1 MFTGFHLVPVTIT
14 NIPHDRKPFYMACPH
29 EVADVTGMQMQD
41 VTGKNRNFHH
51 DGISLKWSWCH
62 FSVPYFFNATH
73 EVSYRV
79 FFLVSRSQFQIL
91 RAEVKMAQ
99 NQRISHEDCL
109 LVPADI
115 KNWPASSY
123 VSMSYLT
130 RMNPREDTFG
140 VRILWFWYYLSQ
152 QSPFAMFG
160 LFSNASRRR
169 EALVPAIRRW
179 SLTEIFG
186 NVLLDMNQVIPWHA
200 GCVNSLLVITQAAN
214 TLQVSMRFLGKNLP
228 QRPHKVKYDK
238 NNPLFGDASL
248 TNSQWVLD
256 FVGNWNSRKGKIS
269 TY

>member
-1 MFTGFHLVPVTIT
+1 MSTWGSRCDWDAEDAGCDWEKSELSSRWYIL
-14 NIPHDRKPFYMACPH
+14 
-29 EVADVTGMQMQD
+29 EVILMS
-41 VTGKNRNFHH
+41 F
-51 DGISLKWSWCH
+51 
-62 FSVPYFFNATH
+62 FSTLRFFNATH

-79 FFLVSRSQFQIL
+79 FFLG
-91 RAEVKMAQ
+91 VKEPIS
-99 NQRISHEDCL
+99 NLKGRGEDGPKPTISHEDCL

-123 VSMSYLT
+123 LSMSYLT

-238 NNPLFGDASL
+238 NNPLVGDASL